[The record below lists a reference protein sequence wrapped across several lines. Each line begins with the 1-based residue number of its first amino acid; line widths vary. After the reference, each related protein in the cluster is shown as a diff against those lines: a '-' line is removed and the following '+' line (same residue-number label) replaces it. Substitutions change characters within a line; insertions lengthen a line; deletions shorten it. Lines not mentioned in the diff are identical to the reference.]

1 MRDARAEGPA
11 RQAAPLEAP
20 HVRILMCTYDGAAHL
35 RAQLDSFAA
44 QSHGDWSLWV
54 SDDGSTDASRAV
66 IAGFAADHPSR
77 DIRLFDGPRD
87 GAAANYL
94 SLLTHAE
101 LPRDGAV
108 IALSDQDDVWM
119 PDRLEQA
126 LAHLARH
133 PGDIPVLYAANTVL
147 TDTRLRP
154 IRQIRARGDAPG
166 FENALVQNIIAGNTV
181 ALNPAAADL
190 VRVACPPGPVPYH
203 DWWLY
208 LLITGAGGI
217 VAYDK
222 GQRLYYRQ
230 HEGSVLGAHRGARAV
245 SRRIR
250 LMLDGTYGGWMRDN
264 LAALAAVSPHL
275 TPAHAAQVAGL
286 RADAGRGGWAR
297 WRSLKSAGIH
307 RKSRLGTLA
316 LAGLAIAG
324 RI

>member
-1 MRDARAEGPA
+1 VG
-11 RQAAPLEAP
+11 LP
-20 HVRILMCTYDGAAHL
+20 HVRILMCTCDGAAHL
-35 RAQLDSFAA
+35 RAQLDSFAD
-44 QSHGDWSLWV
+44 QSHADWSLWV
-54 SDDGSTDASRAV
+54 SDDGSRDGTRAV
-66 IAGFAADHPSR
+66 LAGFAADHPGR
-77 DIRLFDGPRD
+77 EIRVLDGPRA

-94 SLLTHAE
+94 GLLSHPD

-119 PDRLEQA
+119 PDRLAQA

-133 PGDIPVLYAANTVL
+133 PGDAPVLYAANTVL
-147 TDTRLRP
+147 TDPELRP

-181 ALNPAAADL
+181 ALNPAAAAL
-190 VRVACPPGPVPYH
+190 VRAAVPPGPVPFH

-208 LLITGAGGI
+208 VLITGAGGI

-245 SRRIR
+245 TRRVR
-250 LMLDGTYGGWMRDN
+250 LMLNGTYGGWVRDN
-264 LAALAAVSPHL
+264 LAALEAVASHL
-275 TPAHAAQVAGL
+275 TPAHAAQVARL
-286 RADAGRGGWAR
+286 RAGAGRGGWAR
-297 WRSLKSAGIH
+297 WRSLRAAGLH

-316 LAGLAIAG
+316 LAGLAVLG